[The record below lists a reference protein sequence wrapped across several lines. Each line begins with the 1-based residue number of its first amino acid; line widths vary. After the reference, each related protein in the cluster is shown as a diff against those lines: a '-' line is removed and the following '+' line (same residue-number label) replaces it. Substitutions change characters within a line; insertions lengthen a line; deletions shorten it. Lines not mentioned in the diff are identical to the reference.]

1 MFELLILAQSRPQLR
16 AAISTKQPI
25 TRRFRH
31 EHGIGAR
38 HDEFNRTQGAD
49 IYRFHAVPAIGTS
62 RNARNWRKSSNS
74 SRLSAL
80 RLREES
86 ISNRGGFLAPQG
98 GWKSAVEGPMI
109 ARSRLQH
116 RHPCGGLAASPPSQ
130 LVAESW
136 VWPRARQR
144 DHQIRQARY
153 CVLLPD
159 SSSGIFM
166 QK

>member
-1 MFELLILAQSRPQLR
+1 LAQRRYDSRV
-16 AAISTKQPI
+16 AAAGLTPS
-25 TRRFRH
+25 
-31 EHGIGAR
+31 
-38 HDEFNRTQGAD
+38 
-49 IYRFHAVPAIGTS
+49 
-62 RNARNWRKSSNS
+62 
-74 SRLSAL
+74 
-80 RLREES
+80 EES
-86 ISNRGGFLAPQG
+86 ISNRGSFLAPQG

-153 CVLLPD
+153 CVLLPA
-159 SSSGIFM
+159 SSSGIFV